1 MTSLA
6 CTGNASVLP
15 STMAL
20 RACGGR
26 DMVRAM
32 LTAAE
37 LQILSTSLGVA
48 GRAVLFSLP
57 VAIAFAWALSRRNF
71 PGKSVLDTI
80 AHLPL
85 VLPPVLVGYML
96 LLGLG
101 ATKPA
106 RGMAEIVQ
114 FGIQLVFTAEGAAI
128 ATAVMAFPL
137 MVRAIRLS
145 FEATD
150 PGIFQAASVLRAGPW
165 DRFWSMTL
173 PLAWPGVLAGA
184 VTAFAAGLRRVDAMI
199 TFASN
204 VEGETQTL
212 PLAINAAL
220 DAPGR
225 DDLAFRLA
233 MISLVAAITGLVLA
247 EMLQRWARRRLDA
260 VTLVL
265 REAVVRRGGFRLAA
279 DFEIASEGVTVV
291 FGPSGSGKSTLLA
304 TIAGLNRLETGSV
317 TFNGRV
323 LEDAFRKTRVP
334 THARGIGL
342 VFQDARLFPHL
353 TVRGNIAYAEG
364 RRPAARNAPLTDE
377 IARRLEFEA
386 LLDRPVRNLSGGEKG
401 RVALARAIVSAPE
414 LLLLDE
420 PFAALDG
427 KRRRDYLVLLRELS
441 REQGV
446 PMMVVTHQIDDAAD
460 LAAQVITM
468 QDGRVI
474 AHGAAGD
481 VMARPDFLGLL
492 DRRDIGVRLPAS
504 ALAGRN
510 AEGVWGA
517 GG

>member
-1 MTSLA
+1 
-6 CTGNASVLP
+6 
-15 STMAL
+15 
-20 RACGGR
+20 
-26 DMVRAM
+26 
-32 LTAAE
+32 
-37 LQILSTSLGVA
+37 
-48 GRAVLFSLP
+48 
-57 VAIAFAWALSRRNF
+57 
-71 PGKSVLDTI
+71 
-80 AHLPL
+80 
-85 VLPPVLVGYML
+85 
-96 LLGLG
+96 
-101 ATKPA
+101 
-106 RGMAEIVQ
+106 
-114 FGIQLVFTAEGAAI
+114 
-128 ATAVMAFPL
+128 
-137 MVRAIRLS
+137 
-145 FEATD
+145 
-150 PGIFQAASVLRAGPW
+150 
-165 DRFWSMTL
+165 
-173 PLAWPGVLAGA
+173 
-184 VTAFAAGLRRVDAMI
+184 
-199 TFASN
+199 
-204 VEGETQTL
+204 
-212 PLAINAAL
+212 
-220 DAPGR
+220 
-225 DDLAFRLA
+225 
-233 MISLVAAITGLVLA
+233 
-247 EMLQRWARRRLDA
+247 

-401 RVALARAIVSAPE
+401 RVALARAVVSAPE

-446 PMMVVTHQIDDAAD
+446 PMMVVTHQIDDAAE

-492 DRRDIGVRLPAS
+492 DPRDIGVRLPAS

-510 AEGVWGA
+510 AEGVWVRADSVLLASEEPRGISARHVWRGRVASVVREAAADVLVSLETDAGYILSRITPEALADLRLEEGA
-517 GG
+517 TAWAVVKAHAL